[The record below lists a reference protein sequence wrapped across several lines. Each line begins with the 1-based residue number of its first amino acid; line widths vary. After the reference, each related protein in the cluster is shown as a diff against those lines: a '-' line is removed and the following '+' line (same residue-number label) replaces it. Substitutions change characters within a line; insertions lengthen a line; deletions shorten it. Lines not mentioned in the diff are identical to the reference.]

1 MNTRAFITS
10 CAQIKTSFNLKAHS
24 YLVVAMIGGLSISAC
39 METEVNFEPIRAK
52 RGYSLEVA
60 SDVNIIYSDSS
71 LLRVIV
77 SGPELKRYIYKFRVE
92 EEFPAGVHVEFF
104 DEQGSATA
112 WLDAKYAIRQP
123 NEKTIIA
130 RDSVVLFNIEG
141 GRIETTELIWDERT
155 HTLSTERFVKIIR
168 ATGDTLTSYGMKT
181 NESFTEYELYSVE
194 GDMSVK
200 DSGERN

>member
-1 MNTRAFITS
+1 M
-10 CAQIKTSFNLKAHS
+10 
-24 YLVVAMIGGLSISAC
+24 VVTLLAGLSISAC
-39 METEVNFEPIRAK
+39 METEVNFEPIRGK

-60 SDVNIIYSDSS
+60 HDVRIIYSDSA

-92 EEFPAGVHVEFF
+92 EEFPNGVHVEFY
-104 DEQGSATA
+104 DEQGNATA

-155 HTLSTERFVKIIR
+155 HLLSTERFVKIVR
-168 ATGDTLTSYGMKT
+168 PSGEVLTSYGLKT
-181 NESFTEYELYSVE
+181 NESFTEYELYSVQ
-194 GDMSVK
+194 GDISVQDQNNEK
-200 DSGERN
+200 

>member
-1 MNTRAFITS
+1 
-10 CAQIKTSFNLKAHS
+10 
-24 YLVVAMIGGLSISAC
+24 

-52 RGYSLEVA
+52 RGYSLEIA
-60 SDVNIIYSDSS
+60 NDVKIIYSDSS

-92 EEFPAGVHVEFF
+92 EEFSKGVHVEFY
-104 DEQGSATA
+104 DEQGSAMA

-155 HTLSTERFVKIIR
+155 HTLWTERFVKIIR
-168 ATGDTLTSYGMKT
+168 PTGDTLTSYGMKT
-181 NESFTEYELYSVE
+181 NESFTDYELYSVE
-194 GDMSVK
+194 GDMSVENP
-200 DSGERN
+200 DNEN

>member
-1 MNTRAFITS
+1 MMARLNIG
-10 CAQIKTSFNLKAHS
+10 AQFNLKVHF
-24 YLVVAMIGGLSISAC
+24 YLVIALFTGLSASSC
-39 METEVNFEPIRAK
+39 VESVVDFEPIRAK

-60 SDVNIIYSDSS
+60 NDVKIIYSDSS
-71 LLRVIV
+71 LLRVVV

-92 EEFPAGVHVEFF
+92 EEFPIGVHVEFY
-104 DEQGSATA
+104 DEQGSPTA

-130 RDSVVLFNIEG
+130 RDSVVLFNVEG

-168 ATGDTLTSYGMKT
+168 PTGDTLTSYGLKT
-181 NESFTEYELYSVE
+181 NETFTDYELYSVE
-194 GDMSVK
+194 GDMSVEHPEEK
-200 DSGERN
+200 N

>member
-1 MNTRAFITS
+1 MKTDYFIIVLLLS
-10 CAQIKTSFNLKAHS
+10 
-24 YLVVAMIGGLSISAC
+24 GLSISSC

-60 SDVNIIYSDSS
+60 EDVKIIYSDSS

-92 EEFPAGVHVEFF
+92 EEFPSGVHVEFY
-104 DEQGSATA
+104 DDQGSATA

-123 NEKTIIA
+123 NEKKIIA

-141 GRIETTELIWDERT
+141 GRIETNELIWDERT
-155 HTLSTERFVKIIR
+155 HILSTERFVKIIR
-168 ATGDTLTSYGMKT
+168 STGDTLTSYGLKT
-181 NESFTEYELYSVE
+181 NETFTEYELYSVE
-194 GDMSVK
+194 GDMTMTENK
-200 DSGERN
+200 EEK